1 MRHDYVQGRGLTMK
15 TITITKTLYTYE
27 ELSPEAKARALEEYA
42 ASPSGAEADYESLV
56 YDVSDSVSAFE
67 DATGIEIRIGG
78 AVYLTTYK
86 ADFTDDACYDDDFPD
101 FSRDSVW
108 CDIDIASAWINDDEF
123 IDLRKEFAHCA
134 YMRDRFTDE
143 SDMFFS
149 MYTYA
154 DAGTFE
160 ASTYLGLSGQAAERA
175 AHYRDKMEDI
185 LSDAASRVCA
195 AVDTLI
201 ELCWEEAT
209 SEDRFVEECNIYE
222 ACFEENGHVYDGL
235 W

>member
-1 MRHDYVQGRGLTMK
+1 MK
-15 TITITKTLYTYE
+15 TITKTVYTYE
-27 ELSPEAKARALEEYA
+27 ELSPEAKARALDEYVT
-42 ASPSGAEADYESLV
+42 SPIGAEVDYESLV
-56 YDVSDSVSAFE
+56 SDVNDTVSAFE

-149 MYTYA
+149 MYTDA
-154 DAGTFE
+154 NAGTFE
-160 ASTYLGLSGQAAERA
+160 ASTYLRLSGQANERA
-175 AHYRDKMEDI
+175 AHYRDKMEKM
-185 LSDAASRVCA
+185 LSDAASRVCN
-195 AVDTLI
+195 AVDVLI
-201 ELCWEEAT
+201 EQCWEYAT
-209 SEDRFVEECNIYE
+209 NEDRFAEECACYE
-222 ACFEENGHVYDGL
+222 AYFEENGHVYNGI